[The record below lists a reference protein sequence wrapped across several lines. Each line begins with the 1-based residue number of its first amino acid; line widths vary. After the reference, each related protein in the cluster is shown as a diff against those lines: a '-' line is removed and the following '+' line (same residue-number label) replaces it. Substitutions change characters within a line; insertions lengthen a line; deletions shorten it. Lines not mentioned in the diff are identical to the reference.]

1 MNFLIHRLKLIFF
14 SQIQEEFSHL
24 LTNIL
29 IKIEYQERVSYQ
41 RFFDLLVDLFARMK
55 AWRMVDFE
63 DVRLH
68 FAVDENVHA
77 EDLKARLN
85 HVVRWKARVVV
96 VLEHRQGTEDGFDDD
111 VVDVRP
117 KLGDV
122 VALVGENAI

>member
-1 MNFLIHRLKLIFF
+1 MNFLIHRLKLIFSHRF
-14 SQIQEEFSHL
+14 KKNFPHL
-24 LTNIL
+24 LTNVL

-68 FAVDENVHA
+68 FAVDENVHT